1 MTGRRKTKGHTM
13 KSIDVFIQGGE
24 FTEILVGQ
32 AAPIHSI
39 AEILAKFEIP
49 VDNADELLIFVEDAH
64 APLDPGVIVEELLPL
79 CADEEAILIPLKLHV
94 TRCRHIEV
102 SVRFNGETAKRRFPP
117 SVTIGRVHHWAAR
130 RKFDLSPRDAAE
142 HVLEIHSTHKR
153 PDRDVHIGS
162 LTAGK
167 VCSVEFDLVPRKR
180 VEG

>member
-1 MTGRRKTKGHTM
+1 M
-13 KSIDVFIQGGE
+13 KSIDVFIQGGD
-24 FTEILVGQ
+24 FADILVGQ
-32 AAPIHSI
+32 ATPIHSI
-39 AEILAKFEIP
+39 AEVLANLEIS
-49 VDNADELLIFVEDAH
+49 VGDRDGLLIFVEDAH
-64 APLDPGVIVEELLPL
+64 APLDPETIVEELLPL
-79 CADEEAILIPLKLHV
+79 CADEEAILVPLKLHV

-117 SVTIGRVHHWAAR
+117 SATVGRVHHWAAR
-130 RKFDLSPRDAAE
+130 RKFELSPRDAAE
-142 HVLEIHSTHKR
+142 HVLEIHGTNKR